1 MTESFFMVHLIDKDN
16 WHGIDTL
23 HKFPHDLFTMG
34 RTNIRDDIVFIE
46 GIEPKPQFP
55 TDLLISKFGMD
66 IDSIWLGVD
75 ITPKESFIE
84 NVGLYNDLCS
94 WIMDFLYL
102 LRFII
107 NLNLKAKVYFYVEN
121 CEEENSCLSF
131 QKLIDLKCDHS
142 SNFQEKYNQYQLFF
156 PLLTKLLQYKPTD
169 KLRAIMYNNA
179 SGRVGNSVLIDYFFS
194 FATFEG
200 IIHNWA
206 EANGYSQL
214 WGNAVANRTE
224 QKKLHEELKAHF
236 EQFATKQ
243 NLKGDKLK
251 QLNSFKNSTFPTN
264 RKIRRSL
271 KQRFKSYF
279 SIRLT
284 KELQE
289 NEYILAMS
297 KNYHRIYSRRN
308 EIGHSLE
315 EYTHSPKFVDD
326 ISILMSSIKIIMD
339 FELNLFLNGEL
350 DWKFENRVKDLRD
363 NLEPLTQDNVLDKF
377 SYNLLPQNQCNIK
390 LKDRNGS
397 IPIENVEFP
406 SEMINQDDIDN
417 NRSRLIF
424 SQNLKL
430 IFPQNF
436 DNRRVAPAESGIFNI
451 YENPYWW
458 ISTTQ
463 EDSNYIFKTFPPKV
477 ITTTINE
484 GVREIHCEIPSEDI
498 LSVIKLDFIDIPDN
512 LDIFS

>member
-1 MTESFFMVHLIDKDN
+1 SFL
-16 WHGIDTL
+16 
-23 HKFPHDLFTMG
+23 
-34 RTNIRDDIVFIE
+34 
-46 GIEPKPQFP
+46 
-55 TDLLISKFGMD
+55 
-66 IDSIWLGVD
+66 
-75 ITPKESFIE
+75 E

-107 NLNLKAKVYFYVEN
+107 NLNLKAKVYFHIEN
-121 CEEENSCLSF
+121 FKEENSCPNLSF
-131 QKLIDLKCDHS
+131 QKVIDLKCDHS
-142 SNFQEKYNQYQLFF
+142 SNFQEEYNEYQLFF

-169 KLRAIMYNNA
+169 KLRAIMYNYA
-179 SGRVGNSVLIDYFFS
+179 SSRVGNSVLINYFFS

-206 EANGYSQL
+206 EENGYSEL
-214 WGNAVANRTE
+214 WGNAVANKNE
-224 QKKLHEELKAHF
+224 QENIHKELKSHF
-236 EQFATKQ
+236 KQFVTEQ

-251 QLNSFKNSTFPTN
+251 QLNLFKNSTFPTD
-264 RKIRRSL
+264 RKIMRSL
-271 KQRFKSYF
+271 NQRFKSYF

-289 NEYILAMS
+289 NECSLAML
-297 KNYHRIYSRRN
+297 KNFHRIYSRRN

-315 EYTHSPKFVDD
+315 EYTRSPKFVDD
-326 ISILMSSIKIIMD
+326 ISILMSTIKILMD

-350 DWKFENRVKDLRD
+350 DWKFENRVKDLSH
-363 NLEPLTQDNVLDKF
+363 NLRPLTQGKVLDKF
-377 SYNLLPQNQCNIK
+377 SYTLLPQIQCNIQ
-390 LKDRNGS
+390 LKDRDGS
-397 IPIENVEFP
+397 IPIENVEFQ
-406 SEMINQDDIDN
+406 SEMIIQDDIDN
-417 NRSRLIF
+417 NSSGLIF

-430 IFPQNF
+430 IFPQSF
-436 DNRRVAPAESGIFNI
+436 DTRRIAPVEPGIFNI

-463 EDSNYIFKTFPPKV
+463 KDSNYIFKTLPPEI
-477 ITTTINE
+477 ITTTSNE
-484 GVREIHCEIPSEDI
+484 GVMETFCEIPSENI